1 MSDMLTRYNESTS
14 TTVQAA
20 RKQSEG
26 DKTTAV
32 NFFDMESTY
41 QDNFTTKTGTPG
53 DDPTGNFTDDALEHY
68 DQEVTELANSHHK
81 YNSSNI
87 DSHYVNQN
95 LNAPGTIYQHGA
107 SEK

>member
-1 MSDMLTRYNESTS
+1 MLTRYNESTS

-41 QDNFTTKTGTPG
+41 QDNFTTKTATPG
-53 DDPTGNFTDDALEHY
+53 DTPAGNFTDDALEHY
-68 DQEVTELANSHHK
+68 DQEVTELASNHEA
-81 YNSSNI
+81 NASNI
-87 DSHYVNQN
+87 QTHYVTKHS
-95 LNAPGTIYQHGA
+95 NAAGIVYQSTI

>member
-1 MSDMLTRYNESTS
+1 MSDMLTRYNESTAQS
-14 TTVQAA
+14 VKDA
-20 RKQSEG
+20 RAQSEG
-26 DKTTAV
+26 DKAV
-32 NFFDMESTY
+32 NYFDMKTVY
-41 QDNFTTKTGTPG
+41 QDNFTTGAATPG

-81 YNSSNI
+81 YNSSNT

-95 LNAPGTIYQHGA
+95 LNALGTIYQHAA